1 MLRRGAQRLSTSS
14 EGWVLPNAD
23 LRVRFHDARHHMA
36 RSASIDGSRYLP
48 HRSVTRISAI
58 LSVRHVAP
66 RCGTGRTITG
76 GTSMFDR
83 RRATAGHTNRTSN
96 QLSGQGER
104 NVLGRVGPFWHP
116 ALGD

>member
-1 MLRRGAQRLSTSS
+1 MLRRGAQRLSTNS

-76 GTSMFDR
+76 GTSMSIGGGLLPATPTVR
-83 RRATAGHTNRTSN
+83 RTNSQVRENATSWGA
-96 QLSGQGER
+96 
-104 NVLGRVGPFWHP
+104 
-116 ALGD
+116 

>member
-1 MLRRGAQRLSTSS
+1 MLRRGAQRLSTRS

-23 LRVRFHDARHHMA
+23 LRVRFQDARHHVA

-66 RCGTGRTITG
+66 RWRDGSDDHRRQSMSIGGGSPPATPTARRTNSQVRENA
-76 GTSMFDR
+76 TSWG
-83 RRATAGHTNRTSN
+83 A
-96 QLSGQGER
+96 
-104 NVLGRVGPFWHP
+104 
-116 ALGD
+116 